1 MNGTERGMTIKP
13 QQKEVWVA
21 KFPFEENN
29 SQYKIRPVIIL
40 GTTLTDDEVE
50 VLDIEEELEE
60 KYLSTKIT
68 THECRQNDKF
78 DTIIVKWRE
87 ANLNRESIARVSKT
101 IVLERSQL
109 LRKIGDAD
117 ESDFFNILERYIEY
131 LEEFN

>member
-1 MNGTERGMTIKP
+1 MNGTERGMTIRP
-13 QQKEVWVA
+13 QQKEVWIA
-21 KFPFEENN
+21 KFPFEEDN
-29 SQYKIRPVIIL
+29 SQYRIRPVIIL

-50 VLDIEEELEE
+50 VVDIEELEE

-87 ANLNRESIARVSKT
+87 ANLTRESVARVSKT
-101 IVLERSQL
+101 IVFERSQL

-117 ESDFFNILERYIEY
+117 ESDFFNILERYIEFIEN
-131 LEEFN
+131 LN

>member
-1 MNGTERGMTIKP
+1 MTGTERGMTIRP
-13 QQKEVWVA
+13 QQKEVWIA
-21 KFPFEENN
+21 KFPFEEDN
-29 SQYKIRPVIIL
+29 SQYRIRPVIIL

-50 VLDIEEELEE
+50 VVDIEELEE

-87 ANLNRESIARVSKT
+87 ANLTRESVARVSKT

-117 ESDFFNILERYIEY
+117 ESDFFNILERYVEFIEN
-131 LEEFN
+131 LN

>member
-1 MNGTERGMTIKP
+1 MNGTERGMTIRP
-13 QQKEVWVA
+13 QQKEVWIA
-21 KFPFEENN
+21 KFPFEEDN
-29 SQYKIRPVIIL
+29 SQYRIRPVIIL

-50 VLDIEEELEE
+50 VVDIEELEE

-87 ANLNRESIARVSKT
+87 ANLTRESVARVSKT

-117 ESDFFNILERYIEY
+117 ESDFLNILERYIEFIEN
-131 LEEFN
+131 LN

>member
-1 MNGTERGMTIKP
+1 MNGTERGMTIRP
-13 QQKEVWVA
+13 QQKEVWIA
-21 KFPFEENN
+21 KFPFEEDN
-29 SQYKIRPVIIL
+29 SQYRIRPVIIL

-50 VLDIEEELEE
+50 VVDIEELEE

-87 ANLNRESIARVSKT
+87 ANLTRESVARVSKT

-117 ESDFFNILERYIEY
+117 ESEFLNILERYIKFIEN
-131 LEEFN
+131 LN

>member
-1 MNGTERGMTIKP
+1 MTIRP
-13 QQKEVWVA
+13 QQKEVWIA
-21 KFPFEENN
+21 KFPFEEDN
-29 SQYKIRPVIIL
+29 SQYRIRPVIIL

-50 VLDIEEELEE
+50 VVDIEELEE

-87 ANLNRESIARVSKT
+87 ANLTRESVARVSKT

-117 ESDFFNILERYIEY
+117 ESDFFNILERYIEFIEN
-131 LEEFN
+131 LN

>member
-1 MNGTERGMTIKP
+1 MNGTERGMTIRP
-13 QQKEVWVA
+13 QQKEVWIA
-21 KFPFEENN
+21 KFPFEEDN
-29 SQYKIRPVIIL
+29 SQYRIRPVIIL

-50 VLDIEEELEE
+50 VVDIEELEE

-87 ANLNRESIARVSKT
+87 ANLTRESVARVSKT

-117 ESDFFNILERYIEY
+117 ESDFFNILERYIEFIEN
-131 LEEFN
+131 LN

>member
-1 MNGTERGMTIKP
+1 MNGTERGMTIRP
-13 QQKEVWVA
+13 QQKEVWIA
-21 KFPFEENN
+21 KFPFEEDN
-29 SQYKIRPVIIL
+29 SQYRIRPVIIL

-50 VLDIEEELEE
+50 VVDIEELEE

-87 ANLNRESIARVSKT
+87 ANLTRESVARVSKT

-117 ESDFFNILERYIEY
+117 ESDFLNILERYIKFIEN
-131 LEEFN
+131 LN